1 MTQDGVSHRFADTV
15 MTVLGPVQA
24 KDLGPTLV
32 HEHILNDC
40 TCWWRGHDPTFKSSI
55 RDVLVSPDM
64 LWLLRND
71 PFANKHNCALDDEA
85 LAIKEL
91 GLFAAEGGHT
101 VVDPTCQGIG
111 RNPQALVRI
120 AKATGLNII
129 MGAGYYLQSSHPD
142 HLASMSAQD
151 IADEIASEARDG
163 VGDTGARIGLIGEIG
178 VSADFTDDERKV
190 LRGASMAAVLTGL
203 PLMIHLP
210 GWERLA
216 HEVLDAV
223 EAVGQPLDRVILCH
237 MNPSFADPRYQKS
250 LASRGAFIEYDMMGM
265 DFWYDDQ
272 QVQCP
277 SDEQTTQA
285 IAALFAE
292 GFGPQI
298 LLSQDVFLKMMLCS
312 YGGSGY
318 AHVSRHVLPR
328 LRRLGLSAQDLS
340 MLMVDNPRRALLQ
353 RFNEGH

>member
-1 MTQDGVSHRFADTV
+1 MNHRFSETV
-15 MTVLGPVQA
+15 MTVLGPV
-24 KDLGPTLV
+24 KTGDLGPTLI
-32 HEHILNDC
+32 HEHVLNDC
-40 TCWWRGHDPTFKSSI
+40 TCWWRGHDPAFASPI
-55 RDVLVSPDM
+55 RDVPVSLDM

-85 LAIKEL
+85 LAIEEL
-91 GLFAAEGGHT
+91 GRFVAEGGRT
-101 VVDPTCQGIG
+101 VVDPTCRGIG
-111 RNPQALVRI
+111 RNPQALMRI

-129 MGAGYYLQSSHPD
+129 MGAGYYLESSHPA
-142 HLASMSAQD
+142 HLAAMSAEDVAQ
-151 IADEIASEARDG
+151 EIIGEAQVG

-178 VSADFTDDERKV
+178 VSADFTAEERKV
-190 LRGASMAAVLTGL
+190 LRGASIAAVKTGL

-237 MNPSFADPRYQKS
+237 MNPSFSDPDYQQS
-250 LASRGAFIEYDMMGM
+250 LARRGAFIEYDMMGM

-277 SDEQTTQA
+277 SDEQTCAA
-285 IAALFAE
+285 IAGLFAD
-292 GFGPQI
+292 GFGRQI
-298 LLSQDVFLKMMLCS
+298 LLSQDVFLKMMLCA
-312 YGGSGY
+312 YGGNGY

-328 LRRLGLSAQDLS
+328 LQRLGLSTQDLS

-353 RFNEGH
+353 RQTED